1 MSKLIESKIECP
13 FYVRESER
21 AITCE
26 GCIAG
31 TVTVQRF
38 NDRAGKSDYEN
49 TVCSVFG
56 GRRCPHYR
64 TVSVLYERGLR
75 GE

>member
-31 TVTVQRF
+31 TVAVQRF
-38 NDRAGKSDYEN
+38 NDRVGKSTYEN
-49 TVCSVFG
+49 NVCSVFG

-64 TVSVLYERGLR
+64 AVAVQYDRGQR
-75 GE
+75 GD